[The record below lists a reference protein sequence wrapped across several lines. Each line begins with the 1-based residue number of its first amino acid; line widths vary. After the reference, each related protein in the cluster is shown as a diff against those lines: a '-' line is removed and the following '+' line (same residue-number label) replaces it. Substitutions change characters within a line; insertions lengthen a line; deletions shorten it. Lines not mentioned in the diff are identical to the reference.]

1 MKYSKK
7 IYENEDQD
15 QSQEQSQD
23 QSVDQSEKDKLP
35 RKLKK
40 QVSNKN
46 TTKLK
51 KLTDKLEKKSITV
64 SEFVEKFKKIASDSK
79 VQAILK
85 AGQTDGDQTDEKL
98 DYTEGSIPV
107 KDLIP
112 TQSEIGFNQSIQ
124 NILTDQYGSL
134 DSILS
139 GNADVGGPIVI
150 YNGKYI
156 IDGHHRWSQ
165 VYAANPEAKMKALN
179 IKGNLEPTQ
188 ILKIV
193 HLAIATKVGGVPSA
207 DPKGINI
214 LNGIEESKV
223 LEAVNSKML
232 SKKAKEIWS
241 KYGHKDN
248 ASISKHIYDNLLNL
262 INNNKPV
269 DGAPG
274 RKHMPQTDVGV
285 GKDKGLGAEEKVKQ
299 KLDLLQKGI
308 INFKNPDPSDVKVKE
323 SHIIKSYQKFFENWK
338 NK

>member
-7 IYENEDQD
+7 IYENEDQG
-15 QSQEQSQD
+15 QEQA
-23 QSVDQSEKDKLP
+23 QSVDQSE
-35 RKLKK
+35 
-40 QVSNKN
+40 N

-51 KLTDKLEKKSITV
+51 KLTDELEKKSITV

-98 DYTEGSIPV
+98 DYTEGLISV
-107 KDLIP
+107 KGLIP

-193 HLAIATKVGGVPSA
+193 HLAIAVKVGGVPSA

-223 LEAVNSKML
+223 LEAVNSEL
-232 SKKAKEIWS
+232 SEKAKEIWS

-248 ASISKHIYDNLLNL
+248 ASISKHIYDNLSNL

-323 SHIIKSYQKFFENWK
+323 SHIIKSYQKFFENVFK
-338 NK
+338 R